1 MMQCTD
7 IHDRFLFRLITKKA
21 VLYTEMITT
30 GAIIHGDC
38 IEKLKFNST
47 VEHPVAIQLG
57 GSNPDELSRCT
68 KICSD
73 MGYDEINLNVGCPSN
88 RVQKGLFGACLMQDP
103 HLLSECI
110 SAMQESTNVPVTV
123 KCRIGIN
130 NEDNYE
136 YLENFV
142 KKIINGKIETLIVHA
157 RVAILNGLSPRQNRQ
172 IPPLKYENVY
182 KLKNSFPDLEVV
194 INGGIQNLNE
204 CLNHLKEVDGVMLGR
219 AAYDNPMIT
228 SNVDSMLFNAN
239 DSFRNRKEILKIYL
253 EYCLQQNENG
263 HPYSKTLKH
272 VFGMNK
278 GMIHAKKYRRLLLG
292 TMQRN
297 NLKNN
302 IDDLISMV

>member
-110 SAMQESTNVPVTV
+110 SAMQESTMVPVTV

-130 NEDNYE
+130 NEDKYE

-142 KKIINGKIETLIVHA
+142 NKIINGKIETLIVHA
-157 RVAILNGLSPRQNRQ
+157 RVAILNGLSPRQNRH

-182 KLKNSFPDLEVV
+182 NLKNSFPDLEVV

-228 SNVDSMLFNAN
+228 SNVDSMLFNTN

-278 GMIHAKKYRRLLLG
+278 GMINAKKYRRLLLG